1 MSQIATL
8 VYGVTALFLLAVYA
22 IFMRSELGLALTVT
36 SAALTWVF
44 QTIEN
49 QPLSAFGEKL
59 VSFLFILIALIFTI
73 TFFVISFGA

>member
-8 VYGVTALFLLAVYA
+8 VYGALSLVLLVIYA
-22 IFMRSELGLALTVT
+22 IYMRSELGVALTVT
-36 SAALTWVF
+36 TAALTWVF

-49 QPLSAFGEKL
+49 QPLTAFGEKL